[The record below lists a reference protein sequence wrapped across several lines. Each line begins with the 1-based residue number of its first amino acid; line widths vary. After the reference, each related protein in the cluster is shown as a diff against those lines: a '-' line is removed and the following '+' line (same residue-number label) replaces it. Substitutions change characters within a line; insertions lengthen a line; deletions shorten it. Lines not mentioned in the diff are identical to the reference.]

1 MNYKNGQE
9 HKEFWFGIFAL
20 VSITVGAGVL
30 TLPYIFL
37 KAGFLNS
44 VLILIFL
51 TVILIILYLYLA
63 EILLRTKGRHQ
74 LTGLAEKYLGKKGKA
89 LMFVFSSIGIYGA
102 LLAYIIG
109 GGKALNAIFPWNE
122 QYYSIIYFIILSV
135 ILYYGKN
142 VFIRVESIF
151 SLIKLLFVV
160 ILGIILIPKFSITQ
174 INGFNIDY
182 FYLPYGVF
190 MFSLLAISSIPIM
203 NENIRSKQTLKK
215 SIIWGMII
223 TGVVYLIFVLGMLG
237 SGATTELSTTGLTGK
252 VGLLANL
259 FALFG
264 ISTAF
269 IGLAYIQKEVFMY
282 DYLLSKFNAWILTII
297 LPIIL
302 YIINLDGLIRIIEV
316 TGSVSGGLMLLL
328 VLIIHT
334 KAKNME
340 IERLN

>member
-1 MNYKNGQE
+1 
-9 HKEFWFGIFAL
+9 
-20 VSITVGAGVL
+20 
-30 TLPYIFL
+30 
-37 KAGFLNS
+37 
-44 VLILIFL
+44 
-51 TVILIILYLYLA
+51 
-63 EILLRTKGRHQ
+63 
-74 LTGLAEKYLGKKGKA
+74 
-89 LMFVFSSIGIYGA
+89 
-102 LLAYIIG
+102 
-109 GGKALNAIFPWNE
+109 
-122 QYYSIIYFIILSV
+122 
-135 ILYYGKN
+135 
-142 VFIRVESIF
+142 
-151 SLIKLLFVV
+151 
-160 ILGIILIPKFSITQ
+160 
-174 INGFNIDY
+174 
-182 FYLPYGVF
+182 
-190 MFSLLAISSIPIM
+190 
-203 NENIRSKQTLKK
+203 
-215 SIIWGMII
+215 MII

-334 KAKNME
+334 KAKKYGNRTPE
-340 IERLN
+340 LNYKENILLKVVLGILFIVGIIILFI